1 MKRLIAI
8 ALVVASVSALA
19 FFSLGAG
26 DDSGVY
32 RVRAIFDN
40 AGFTVGGMDV
50 KIAGV
55 KVGKIDSLDV
65 TSDKKAAIVLAVED
79 KDFQDWRADATCK
92 IRPQSLIGEKFVECL
107 PTQLRAAGEQAPPPL
122 KKIESG
128 DGEGERLLPVTQT
141 SKSVDLDL
149 LNNIM
154 RLPYRER
161 FTIILNEFGTGFA
174 GNGAALQSALK
185 KTDPALKALD
195 DVLKLLGDQNKTLV
209 ALAENGD
216 QVLRPLARDRE
227 RFAGFIR
234 SSGETA
240 AATAER
246 SADFEENLRRFPA
259 FLREL
264 GPTMDKLGE
273 FSDAFTPVV
282 EDLGRAAPAL
292 NTFVQGTPEFSD
304 ASTSSLVSLGET
316 TDVAGPAL
324 EKSLPLVQDLGRLG
338 KSAVPLTK
346 NLGELLV
353 SVREKGG
360 VERLSDF
367 IYLFAGS
374 MNGYDEFGH
383 YLRARLVLGTCQTY
397 VEVNNVSCT
406 AKFNKDKGA
415 VSAPAASSSSSGAAT
430 ASGPSKA
437 ATAASAPRGAGKRPG
452 ASAPIRLPDALLP
465 GDQGSAKPSSAS
477 AARSDAGSRD
487 ERAVESLLDYLLG

>member
-1 MKRLIAI
+1 VKRLLAI
-8 ALVVASVSALA
+8 ALVLLSVSALA

-40 AGFTVGGMDV
+40 AGFAIPGMDV

-55 KVGKIDSLDV
+55 KVGRIDSLDV
-65 TSDKKAAIVLAVED
+65 TSDKKAAMVLAVDD
-79 KDFQDWRADATCK
+79 KNYQDWRADATCT
-92 IRPQSLIGEKFVECL
+92 IRPQSLIGEKYIECV
-107 PTQLRAAGEQAPPPL
+107 PTQPRPSGGTLPPPL
-122 KKIESG
+122 VEIKTG
-128 DGEGERLLPVTQT
+128 DAKGQRLLPATQT

-149 LNNIM
+149 INNIM

-174 GNGAALQSALK
+174 GNGAALQAALK
-185 KTDPALKALD
+185 KSDPALKALD
-195 DVLKLLGDQNKTLV
+195 DVLAILAEQNETLV

-227 RFAGFIR
+227 RVAGFIK

-264 GPTMDKLGE
+264 GPTMDALGE
-273 FSDAFTPVV
+273 MSAAFTPVV
-282 EDLGRAAPAL
+282 EDLGRAAPSL
-292 NTFVQGTPEFSD
+292 NTWVTGTPEFT
-304 ASTSSLVSLGET
+304 AAATPALESLGET

-324 EKSLPLVQDLGRLG
+324 QKSLPLIEDLGTLG

-346 NLGELLV
+346 SLGDLLV
-353 SVREKGG
+353 SAREKGG
-360 VERLSDF
+360 VERLADF

-397 VEVNNVSCT
+397 VEVNNPSCT
-406 AKFNKDKGA
+406 AKFSKERGA
-415 VSAPAASSSSSGAAT
+415 VTKPALQ
-430 ASGPSKA
+430 
-437 ATAASAPRGAGKRPG
+437 AASAKRAPSASGTSAVSSRRAGSATS
-452 ASAPIRLPDALLP
+452 ASAPIRLPAALLP
-465 GDQGSAKPSSAS
+465 GDKGTSNPGG
-477 AARSDAGSRD
+477 AATKTGAPDD
-487 ERAVESLLDYLLG
+487 RAVQSLLDYLLGE